1 VSEPSHAPS
10 TPTRENLGFRLAK
23 ASQRWNE
30 LLHARL
36 VVAGYPEVRPSY
48 GSVLVPLYEED
59 GLRMGELANRARLSK
74 QTMTTMVRL
83 VERDGLV
90 DRRPDPD
97 DGRAARVYLTARGR
111 RLEKV
116 VGRAIAELDA
126 LVRDQLG
133 SHAAEAVTEGLAQL
147 GRLGEEK
154 GRPGAGG

>member
-1 VSEPSHAPS
+1 MLPSERRAAKASPARSA
-10 TPTRENLGFRLAK
+10 PTRENLGFRLAK

-30 LLHARL
+30 LLYARL

-48 GSVLVPLYEED
+48 GSILVPLYEED

-90 DRRPDPD
+90 ERRPDSD

-111 RLEKV
+111 QLEKV
-116 VGRAIAELDA
+116 VGRALAELDA
-126 LVRDQLG
+126 LVREQLG
-133 SHAAEAVTEGLAQL
+133 VLTAEAVTEGLAKL
-147 GRLGEEK
+147 EMLEE
-154 GRPGAGG
+154 

>member
-1 VSEPSHAPS
+1 VAKLAQAPS
-10 TPTRENLGFRLAK
+10 APTRQNLGFLLAK
-23 ASQRWNE
+23 ASQRWND
-30 LLHARL
+30 LLYARL

-48 GSVLVPLYEED
+48 GSVLVPLYEQD
-59 GLRMGELANRARLSK
+59 GLRMGELANCARLSK

-116 VGRAIAELDA
+116 VGRALAELDA
-126 LVRDQLG
+126 LVVEQLG
-133 SHAAEAVTEGLAQL
+133 VRGAKSVTEGLAQL
-147 GRLGEEK
+147 DRLEE
-154 GRPGAGG
+154 